1 MLDLNNKEQMQ
12 DFCNNIAVAKLI
24 ADELS
29 KDNSYEAVVNL
40 ADELNISVA
49 EVQAYLKLYKYIQTQ
64 MIL

>member
-1 MLDLNNKEQMQ
+1 MQ

-40 ADELNISVA
+40 ADELNISIE
-49 EVQAYLKLYKYIQTQ
+49 EVQGYLQLFKYIQNQ